1 MECEEI
7 TGKIIKAF
15 YKVYNKLGY
24 GFLERVY
31 ENALMIEFDE
41 LGLRYVNQHPIV
53 VVYRGKVVGN
63 YVSDFFIEDRV
74 VVEIKAI
81 REIGVAEKNQLLN
94 YLTCSDKEVGLLL
107 NFGLKPEFCRKIHSN
122 SLKKKY

>member
-7 TGKIIKAF
+7 TGKIIKVF
-15 YKVYNKLGY
+15 YKVYNGLGY
-24 GFLERVY
+24 GFLEKVY
-31 ENALMIEFDE
+31 ENALMTEFDE
-41 LGLRYVNQHPIV
+41 LGLKYVNQHPV
-53 VVYRGKVVGN
+53 VVIYRGKVVGS
-63 YVSDFFIEDRV
+63 YVADFFVEGKV

-81 REIGVAEKNQLLN
+81 REIGAAERNQLLN

-107 NFGLKPEFCRKIHSN
+107 NFGLKPEFSRKIHSN

>member
-63 YVSDFFIEDRV
+63 YVADFFVEDKV

>member
-1 MECEEI
+1 MECEDI
-7 TGKIIKAF
+7 TGKIIKVF
-15 YKVYNKLGY
+15 YKVYNGLGY

-31 ENALMIEFDE
+31 ENALMAEFDE
-41 LGLRYVNQHPIV
+41 LGLKYVNQHPV
-53 VVYRGKVVGN
+53 VVIYNGKVVGN
-63 YVSDFFIEDRV
+63 YVADFFVEGRV

-81 REIGVAEKNQLLN
+81 REIGAAEKNQLLN

-122 SLKKKY
+122 CFKEKY